1 MLLIALTSGLA
12 KGQANQQT
20 DTCITKAVYD
30 SLAIG
35 NEIAREFGH
44 SGFIENIL
52 DQRAVQAK
60 LIANLENQ
68 VVISEDISKALAANA
83 KNLEKQNK
91 NLSVQLR
98 RLKVQIPVFCVFAAC
113 TGYVFGVAGKR

>member
-1 MLLIALTSGLA
+1 MSGSA
-12 KGQANQQT
+12 NGQANRQI

-35 NEIAREFGH
+35 NEIAHEFGH

-60 LIANLENQ
+60 LIENLENQ
-68 VVISEDISKALAANA
+68 VVVSEDISQALSANVGTL
-83 KNLEKQNK
+83 KKQNK
-91 NLSVQLR
+91 SLSIQLR
-98 RLKVQIPVFCVFAAC
+98 KLKVQIPIFCVFAAC
-113 TGYVFGVAGKR
+113 TGYVIGVAGKR

>member
-12 KGQANQQT
+12 KGQANPQT

-52 DQRAVQAK
+52 DQRAVQEK
-60 LIANLENQ
+60 LIKNLENQ
-68 VVISEDISKALAANA
+68 VVVSEDISKALSANA
-83 KNLEKQNK
+83 KNLQKQNDK
-91 NLSVQLR
+91 
-98 RLKVQIPVFCVFAAC
+98 LKIFNKSLKLQIPIVAVFAGFI
-113 TGYVFGVAGKR
+113 GYAIGSK